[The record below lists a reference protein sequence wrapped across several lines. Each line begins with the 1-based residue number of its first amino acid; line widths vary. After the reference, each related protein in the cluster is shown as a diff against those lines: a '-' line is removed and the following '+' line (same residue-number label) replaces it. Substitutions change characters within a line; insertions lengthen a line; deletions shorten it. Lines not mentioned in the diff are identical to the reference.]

1 MPLKNNIINSLYNQI
16 SRSSSNQTG
25 ILYNQRGPTGSIG
38 IPGSIVI
45 PGSIGIP
52 GQPIKANHESNPI
65 YSGSFDIKLIID
77 NTNYIEFYVNEI
89 EFKSSNI
96 EDTININLNID
107 ELDIEKY
114 NPNYIFKN
122 ITHVFQTIIS
132 NNKKKILSKYLIDVK
147 FRECKIHWT
156 KNSGGLL
163 TINLVLDNIKSTKI
177 EINNDIK
184 SIIRDIKISKFL

>member
-65 YSGSFDIKLIID
+65 YSGSFDIK
-77 NTNYIEFYVNEI
+77 
-89 EFKSSNI
+89 
-96 EDTININLNID
+96 
-107 ELDIEKY
+107 
-114 NPNYIFKN
+114 
-122 ITHVFQTIIS
+122 
-132 NNKKKILSKYLIDVK
+132 
-147 FRECKIHWT
+147 
-156 KNSGGLL
+156 
-163 TINLVLDNIKSTKI
+163 
-177 EINNDIK
+177 
-184 SIIRDIKISKFL
+184 